1 VAILDRDAAR
11 RFWPDGDA
19 LGKHIHILGEGAA
32 DIPDAEVVGVVGDV
46 REHIIGGGM
55 GKSDGGEGDANGQP
69 HLYVPF
75 GQQYMSNMHL
85 HVHTT
90 PMDADGTAR
99 FVSVL
104 RREIRATDRGLPVL
118 EVRTLRAHMEASADY
133 WLMQTGA
140 QMFSVFGGIALLL
153 AMIGLYGVRAYSVA
167 RRTREIGIRMAL
179 GASAAETQRMVLREG
194 VQLLAVGTAIG
205 LGLSLL
211 IGMVLSGMLYRVQSA
226 DPLVFSVAVALM
238 GGVSLLACYVPARR
252 AARVDPTV
260 ALRWE

>member
-1 VAILDRDAAR
+1 
-11 RFWPDGDA
+11 
-19 LGKHIHILGEGAA
+19 
-32 DIPDAEVVGVVGDV
+32 
-46 REHIIGGGM
+46 
-55 GKSDGGEGDANGQP
+55 
-69 HLYVPF
+69 
-75 GQQYMSNMHL
+75 
-85 HVHTT
+85 
-90 PMDADGTAR
+90 
-99 FVSVL
+99 
-104 RREIRATDRGLPVL
+104 
-118 EVRTLRAHMEASADY
+118 
-133 WLMQTGA
+133 MQTGA